1 MTERERILVV
11 DDDPSL
17 LREVKHTLETAGY
30 DVETAVDGLSGL
42 DALDDSDFD
51 LIVLDLR
58 MPRMGGRLFF
68 AELRRLDFVM
78 PVLILSAYGAQE
90 ACRELG
96 AEGAL
101 SKPFDRADLIAT
113 IRSLLQTG
121 GPFEAYNG
129 RI

>member
-17 LREVKHTLETAGY
+17 LREVKQTLQTAGY

-101 SKPFDRADLIAT
+101 SKPFDPAELIAT
-113 IRSLLQTG
+113 IRILLQSG

-129 RI
+129 RT